1 LFRIRHIPS
10 GRFVK
15 KNSSMSWTL
24 SNIEDGNLDW
34 ALTSGVG
41 YIYATRRGAESF
53 FSGIPVS
60 LRKDYEI
67 VGA

>member
-1 LFRIRHIPS
+1 
-10 GRFVK
+10 
-15 KNSSMSWTL
+15 MSWTL